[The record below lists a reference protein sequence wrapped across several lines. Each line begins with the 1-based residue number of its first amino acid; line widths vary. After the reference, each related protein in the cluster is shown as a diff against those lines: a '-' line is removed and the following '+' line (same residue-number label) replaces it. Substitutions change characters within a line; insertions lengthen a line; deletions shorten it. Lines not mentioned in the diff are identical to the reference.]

1 VVATNLAIIS
11 VTYRWGN
18 AGRNLK
24 AIEDESAAYRSHI
37 TNWPQ
42 TPAYGILLLL
52 RRNMW

>member
-1 VVATNLAIIS
+1 VGQ
-11 VTYRWGN
+11 RWQKFEG
-18 AGRNLK
+18 
-24 AIEDESAAYRSHI
+24 IEDESAAYRSHF